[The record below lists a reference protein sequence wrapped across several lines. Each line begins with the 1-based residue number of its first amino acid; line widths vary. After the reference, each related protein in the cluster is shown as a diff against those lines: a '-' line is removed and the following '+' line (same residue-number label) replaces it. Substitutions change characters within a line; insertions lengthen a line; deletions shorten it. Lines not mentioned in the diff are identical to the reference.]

1 MVAVGCMR
9 LIVCPLQLNEFYVVS
24 CFRNIF
30 VSVIFLAKELQC
42 VFFFLKKKFSWRNAL
57 KGDCLAKKTVV
68 MQSGMGLE
76 WGEEYLGNVAVLKQ
90 EVNLK

>member
-1 MVAVGCMR
+1 MSFT
-9 LIVCPLQLNEFYVVS
+9 LSPVS
-24 CFRNIF
+24 E
-30 VSVIFLAKELQC
+30 IFLLVSFSLLNSYN
-42 VFFFLKKKFSWRNAL
+42 VFKKKKNWRNAL
-57 KGDCLAKKTVV
+57 KSDCLAKKTVV

>member
-1 MVAVGCMR
+1 MSFT
-9 LIVCPLQLNEFYVVS
+9 LSPVS
-24 CFRNIF
+24 E
-30 VSVIFLAKELQC
+30 IFLLVSFSLLKSYS
-42 VFFFLKKKFSWRNAL
+42 VFFFFLKKKFSWRNAL

>member
-1 MVAVGCMR
+1 MC
-9 LIVCPLQLNEFYVVS
+9 
-24 CFRNIF
+24 
-30 VSVIFLAKELQC
+30 
-42 VFFFLKKKFSWRNAL
+42 FFFKKKKFSWRNAL
-57 KGDCLAKKTVV
+57 KSDCLAKKTVV

>member
-1 MVAVGCMR
+1 M
-9 LIVCPLQLNEFYVVS
+9 
-24 CFRNIF
+24 
-30 VSVIFLAKELQC
+30 
-42 VFFFLKKKFSWRNAL
+42 SWRNAL
-57 KGDCLAKKTVV
+57 KSDCLAKKTVV

>member
-1 MVAVGCMR
+1 MSFT
-9 LIVCPLQLNEFYVVS
+9 LSPVS
-24 CFRNIF
+24 E
-30 VSVIFLAKELQC
+30 IFLLVSFSLLKSYS
-42 VFFFLKKKFSWRNAL
+42 VFFFLKKKKFSWRNAL

>member
-1 MVAVGCMR
+1 MSFT
-9 LIVCPLQLNEFYVVS
+9 LSPVS
-24 CFRNIF
+24 EIF
-30 VSVIFLAKELQC
+30 SLVSFSLLKSYS
-42 VFFFLKKKFSWRNAL
+42 VFKKKKKKKSWRNAL
-57 KGDCLAKKTVV
+57 KSDCLAKKTVV

>member
-42 VFFFLKKKFSWRNAL
+42 VFVFFFLNL
-57 KGDCLAKKTVV
+57 V
-68 MQSGMGLE
+68 
-76 WGEEYLGNVAVLKQ
+76 GEMP
-90 EVNLK
+90 

>member
-1 MVAVGCMR
+1 M
-9 LIVCPLQLNEFYVVS
+9 
-24 CFRNIF
+24 CF
-30 VSVIFLAKELQC
+30 C
-42 VFFFLKKKFSWRNAL
+42 FFFFKFSWRNAL
-57 KGDCLAKKTVV
+57 KSDCLAKKTVV